1 MRCAPR
7 FVELE
12 ALEVQAARAEERQVS
27 IATVPALLP
36 GSVLFGSSVV
46 AALLPTLVPSTP
58 TTVSR

>member
-36 GSVLFGSSVV
+36 
-46 AALLPTLVPSTP
+46 ALLPTLGPSTP